1 MKVAIMQPYIFP
13 YLGYFQL
20 IQSADK
26 FLLLDDVAYINKGW
40 INRNRI
46 LVNGKDLFFIMPLEG
61 ASQNKMINEL
71 TLVPDIKWK
80 NKLEKTIELAYKK
93 SIGFD
98 TFFPLFKEILYF
110 ESNHLSE
117 YLANSILCICN
128 FLNVKTSIVSS
139 TSVYENAQ
147 LKGQERIIDLCIK
160 SSAETYINASGG
172 KLLYDTQSFEDNGI
186 QLKFLQAQLIP
197 YKQVGTTNFFP
208 GLSIIDVLM
217 INTKETVQQQINNFI
232 LE

>member
-20 IQSADK
+20 IQSANK

-46 LVNGKDLFFIMPLEG
+46 LVNGQDIFFVVPLEG
-61 ASQNKMINEL
+61 ASQNKLINAL

-110 ESNHLSE
+110 ESNQLSE
-117 YLANSILCICN
+117 YLANSIISISN
-128 FLNVKTSIVSS
+128 FLDIKTNIVFS

-160 SSAETYINASGG
+160 ASAETYINASGG
-172 KLLYDTQSFEDNGI
+172 KLLYDKQSFEDSGI

-197 YKQVGTTNFFP
+197 YKQIGTTNFFP

-217 INTKETVQQQINNFI
+217 NNPKGTVQEKLNNFI